1 VRKYLSTRNFFE
13 IGTVL
18 SITFGFSF
26 LLNFFWEALHA
37 VFLYKSHDFEA
48 SNYIPML
55 LYVSLVDGLI
65 ISGLYLGVGLIWWNL
80 FWIKNFTLMRVLA
93 FSFGG
98 FGVAAIIEYLALFH
112 EQRWAYKVEM
122 PTILG
127 IGISPLIQ
135 LSITGL
141 IAVWLTRELLYGKGL
156 FQ

>member
-1 VRKYLSTRNFFE
+1 VRKRLRTVNIFE
-13 IGTVL
+13 TGAVL

-37 VFLYKSHDFEA
+37 VYLYESHDFEA

-65 ISGLYLGVGLIWWNL
+65 ISGLYLGVGLIWWNF
-80 FWIKNFTLMRVLA
+80 FWMKNLTLTRVLA
-93 FSFGG
+93 FTVGG
-98 FGVAAIIEYLALFH
+98 FGVAVIIEHLALFH
-112 EQRWAYKVEM
+112 GQRWAYKVEM

-141 IAVWLTRELLYGKGL
+141 TAVWLTRELLYGKGL
-156 FQ
+156 FT